1 MANVANSL
9 PGHRFISSS
18 ATPNGTFYAVYDSC
32 VANNIPSRDV
42 AFIEERRYM
51 GNIYEQA
58 SSDEK
63 YFRSLSDAKA
73 YVKDHFL
80 SGAEY
85 FSLNQSVDPDN
96 VLHAIIDKI
105 TYLIA

>member
-1 MANVANSL
+1 MANVSNSV
-9 PGHRFISSS
+9 PGHRFVHSNP
-18 ATPNGTFYAVYDSC
+18 TPNGTFYAVYDSC
-32 VANNIPSRDV
+32 IANNIPSRDL
-42 AFIEERRYM
+42 AFIEERRYS
-51 GNIYEQA
+51 GNIYEHVA
-58 SSDEK
+58 SDEK

-73 YVKDHFL
+73 YVKDHFQ

-85 FSLNQSVDPDN
+85 FSLNQSADPDN